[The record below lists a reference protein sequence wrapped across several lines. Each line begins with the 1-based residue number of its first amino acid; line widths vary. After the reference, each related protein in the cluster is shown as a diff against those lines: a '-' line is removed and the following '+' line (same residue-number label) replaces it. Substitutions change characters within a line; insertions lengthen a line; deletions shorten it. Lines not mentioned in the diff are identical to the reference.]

1 MKRTITAVVLAGGIA
16 SGFGAGTLQAQ
27 PVPVARDIITD
38 LRENSLSAEEIRGS
52 QPFRTMEVVSL
63 AEFSGRELQVLQD
76 ILMNTEDGF
85 AEVRTA
91 MEANEMFEAALRD
104 RNVPI
109 SDVTAA
115 TYSADGIVTVYTNI
129 PSP

>member
-1 MKRTITAVVLAGGIA
+1 MAGVIASAGGT
-16 SGFGAGTLQAQ
+16 GALQAQ
-27 PVPVARDIITD
+27 TLPVARDIIVD

-52 QPFRTMEVVSL
+52 QPFRTMEIVSL
-63 AEFSGRELQVLQD
+63 ADFEGRELQVLQD
-76 ILMNTEDGF
+76 ILRNTEDGF

-91 MEANEMFEAALRD
+91 MEAIEMFEAALRE

-115 TYSADGIVTVYTNI
+115 TYSADGIVTVYTNV

>member
-1 MKRTITAVVLAGGIA
+1 MAGVIASAGGT
-16 SGFGAGTLQAQ
+16 GALQAQ
-27 PVPVARDIITD
+27 TLPVARDIIVD

-52 QPFRTMEVVSL
+52 QPFRTMEIVSL
-63 AEFSGRELQVLQD
+63 ADFEGRELQVLQD
-76 ILMNTEDGF
+76 ILRNTEDGF

-91 MEANEMFEAALRD
+91 MEANEMFEAALRE

-115 TYSADGIVTVYTNI
+115 TYSADGIVTVYTNV

>member
-1 MKRTITAVVLAGGIA
+1 LAGVIA
-16 SGFGAGTLQAQ
+16 SAGGTGALQAQ
-27 PVPVARDIITD
+27 TLPVARDIIVD

-52 QPFRTMEVVSL
+52 QPFRTMEIVSL
-63 AEFSGRELQVLQD
+63 ADFEGRELQVLQD
-76 ILMNTEDGF
+76 ILRNTEDGF

-91 MEANEMFEAALRD
+91 MEAIEMFEAALRE

-115 TYSADGIVTVYTNI
+115 TYSADGIVTVYTNV

>member
-1 MKRTITAVVLAGGIA
+1 MAGVIASAGGT
-16 SGFGAGTLQAQ
+16 GALQAQ
-27 PVPVARDIITD
+27 TLPVARDIIVD

-52 QPFRTMEVVSL
+52 QPFRTMEIVSL
-63 AEFSGRELQVLQD
+63 ADFEGRELQVLQD
-76 ILMNTEDGF
+76 ILRNTEDGF

-91 MEANEMFEAALRD
+91 MEAIEMFEAALRE